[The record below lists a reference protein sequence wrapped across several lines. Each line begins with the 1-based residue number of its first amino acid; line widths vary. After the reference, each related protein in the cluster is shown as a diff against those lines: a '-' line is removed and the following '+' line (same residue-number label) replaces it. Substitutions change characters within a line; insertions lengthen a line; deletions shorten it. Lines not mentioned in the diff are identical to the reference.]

1 MSNPIQYTCMSPLL
15 NVKYIET
22 VKETYRGGHWQT
34 AGWITQECKFNRVT
48 DYSIGGKF
56 SKIKVSCNSE
66 THICH
71 TVLVVYLS
79 FPIKMFNYKISFHEW
94 MSDVMR
100 KPERNQNSGSG
111 SNQMLKNIFRTLI
124 CVFQDA

>member
-1 MSNPIQYTCMSPLL
+1 MSPLL

-56 SKIKVSCNSE
+56 SCNSE
-66 THICH
+66 TYHICR
-71 TVLVVYLS
+71 TVLVVYPS
-79 FPIKMFNYKISFHEW
+79 FPIKMFNYKISFLEW